1 MKLDLTAN
9 QYGGEAAGMTTIAA
23 APSRLLTPAAVR
35 LLAVDAAAMT
45 SFYLLLSVV
54 PLYASE
60 RGIGAAGA
68 GLTTGVLM
76 VTAVAAELATPALAA
91 RVGFGRLLAA
101 GLVLLGAP
109 ALALPA
115 VGGLVG
121 LLAVAAVRGSGFA
134 IVVVAVGALAARA
147 IPEQRRGEG
156 LGVFGLAATI
166 PAVVALPVGVWVAGV
181 VGFAAVFAVAA
192 GLAVSAAA
200 LVPREPTLRPGGPG
214 GSDDE
219 ARADG
224 SGAPGRLGLPADVL
238 RPAVVFFA
246 TAVAGGVVVAFLP
259 GAVAGGV
266 AAPALL
272 VQAATATLTR
282 WLAGRY
288 ADRRGGARLLGPA
301 VVLAGAGMATAAAT
315 GSGVA
320 VLAGMALFGTGFG
333 LAQAASLTTML
344 QRVTPDRYGA
354 VSAAWNAAYDL
365 GWGVGAI
372 GVGLVVAS
380 LGAPAGFVT
389 AALLTLAA
397 LPLATRRRQTSW
409 ELTPIG

>member
-1 MKLDLTAN
+1 
-9 QYGGEAAGMTTIAA
+9 MTTTAA
-23 APSRLLTPAAVR
+23 APPRLLTPAAVR
-35 LLAVDAAAMT
+35 LLAVDLAAMT
-45 SFYLLLSVV
+45 SFYLLLSAV

-68 GLTTGVLM
+68 GLSTGVLM

-121 LLAVAAVRGSGFA
+121 LLAVAAVRGCGFA
-134 IVVVAVGALAARA
+134 IVVVAIGALAAHA
-147 IPEQRRGEG
+147 IPAQRRGEG
-156 LGVFGLAATI
+156 LGVFGLAATV
-166 PAVVALPVGVWVAGV
+166 PAVVALPLGVWLARL
-181 VGFAAVFAVAA
+181 VGFPVVFAIGAAAAVLATLLVPGSPAAAA
-192 GLAVSAAA
+192 GDRVRLA
-200 LVPREPTLRPGGPG
+200 
-214 GSDDE
+214 
-219 ARADG
+219 
-224 SGAPGRLGLPADVL
+224 LPADVL

-288 ADRRGGARLLGPA
+288 ADRSGGARLLVPA
-301 VVLAGAGMATAAAT
+301 VVLAAAGMATAAAT
-315 GSGVA
+315 GSGIA

-344 QRVTPDRYGA
+344 RRVAPDRYGA
-354 VSAAWNAAYDL
+354 VSAVWNAAYDL

-380 LGAPAGFVT
+380 LGAPAGFVV
-389 AALLTLAA
+389 AALLTLVA
-397 LPLATRRRQTSW
+397 LPLATRRR
-409 ELTPIG
+409 

>member
-1 MKLDLTAN
+1 
-9 QYGGEAAGMTTIAA
+9 MTTITA
-23 APSRLLTPAAVR
+23 APPRLLTPAAVR

-76 VTAVAAELATPALAA
+76 VAAVAAELVTPALAA

-181 VGFAAVFAVAA
+181 VGFPAVFAVAA
-192 GLAVSAAA
+192 GLAVAAVP
-200 LVPREPTLRPGGPG
+200 LVPRPPALAP
-214 GSDDE
+214 DE
-219 ARADG
+219 AGGEAGRDTGADTAADG
-224 SGAPGRLGLPADVL
+224 AGVSGRLGLPPDVL
-238 RPAVVFFA
+238 RLAVLFFA

-259 GAVAGGV
+259 GAVANGV

-288 ADRRGGARLLGPA
+288 ADRHDGARLLGPA
-301 VVLAGAGMATAAAT
+301 VVLAAAGMATAAAT
-315 GSGVA
+315 GSGLA

-389 AALLTLAA
+389 AGLLTLAA
-397 LPLATRRRQTSW
+397 LPLATRGRRA
-409 ELTPIG
+409 ERN

>member
-1 MKLDLTAN
+1 MEVDLTAD
-9 QYGGEAAGMTTIAA
+9 QYAGEAAGMTTIAA
-23 APSRLLTPAAVR
+23 APPRLLGPAAVR
-35 LLAVDAAAMT
+35 LLAVDVAAMT

-54 PLYASE
+54 PLYAAE

-68 GLTTGVLM
+68 GLSTGVLM

-109 ALALPA
+109 ALALSA
-115 VGGLVG
+115 VGGLTG
-121 LLAVAAVRGSGFA
+121 LLAVAAVRGTGFA
-134 IVVVAVGALAARA
+134 IVVVAIGVLAARA

-156 LGVFGLAATI
+156 LGVFGLAATV
-166 PAVVALPVGVWVAGV
+166 PAVVALPLGVWLAGL
-181 VGFAAVFAVAA
+181 VGFPVVCALGA
-192 GLAVSAAA
+192 GLAVAAVPLA
-200 LVPREPTLRPGGPG
+200 LRSPTRAGRTTDAA
-214 GSDDE
+214 DDPHP
-219 ARADG
+219 A
-224 SGAPGRLGLPADVL
+224 GRLALPADVL

-272 VQAATATLTR
+272 VQAAAATLTR

-288 ADRRGGARLLGPA
+288 ADRRGGARLLAPA
-301 VVLAGAGMATAAAT
+301 VVLAGAGMATAAAI

-344 QRVTPDRYGA
+344 RRVTPDRYGA
-354 VSAAWNAAYDL
+354 VSAVWNAAYDL

-389 AALLTLAA
+389 AALLALAA
-397 LPLATRRRQTSW
+397 LPLATRRRQT
-409 ELTPIG
+409 

>member
-1 MKLDLTAN
+1 
-9 QYGGEAAGMTTIAA
+9 MTTIAA
-23 APSRLLTPAAVR
+23 TPPRLLTPAAVR
-35 LLAVDAAAMT
+35 LLAVDVAAMT

-60 RGIGAAGA
+60 RGIGTAGA
-68 GLTTGVLM
+68 GLSTGVLM
-76 VTAVAAELATPALAA
+76 VAAVAAELATPALAA
-91 RVGFGRLLAA
+91 RVGFGPLLAA

-115 VGGLVG
+115 VGGLTG
-121 LLAVAAVRGSGFA
+121 LLAVAAVRGTGFA

-147 IPEQRRGEG
+147 IPAQRRGEG
-156 LGVFGLAATI
+156 LGVFGLAATV
-166 PAVVALPVGVWVAGV
+166 PAVVALPLGVWLVRLAG
-181 VGFAAVFAVAA
+181 FPAVFAVAA
-192 GLAVSAAA
+192 AAA
-200 LVPREPTLRPGGPG
+200 VLAALLVPGLP
-214 GSDDE
+214 
-219 ARADG
+219 A
-224 SGAPGRLGLPADVL
+224 APAEDRVRLALPADVL

-259 GAVAGGV
+259 GAVAAGL

-272 VQAATATLTR
+272 AQAAAATLTR
-282 WLAGRY
+282 WLAGRH
-288 ADRRGGARLLGPA
+288 ADRHSDRPGGARLLGPA
-301 VVLAGAGMATAAAT
+301 VVLAAAGMATAAVT
-315 GSGVA
+315 GSGIA
-320 VLAGMALFGTGFG
+320 VLGGMALFGTGFG

-344 QRVTPDRYGA
+344 QRVPPDRYGA

-389 AALLTLAA
+389 AAVLTLAA
-397 LPLATRRRQTSW
+397 LPLADRNGPVRPRPTRQRATS
-409 ELTPIG
+409 PAA

>member
-1 MKLDLTAN
+1 
-9 QYGGEAAGMTTIAA
+9 
-23 APSRLLTPAAVR
+23 
-35 LLAVDAAAMT
+35 
-45 SFYLLLSVV
+45 
-54 PLYASE
+54 
-60 RGIGAAGA
+60 
-68 GLTTGVLM
+68 M
-76 VTAVAAELATPALAA
+76 VSAVAAELATPALAA
-91 RVGFGRLLAA
+91 RIGFGRLLAA

-121 LLAVAAVRGSGFA
+121 LLAVAAVRGCGFA
-134 IVVVAVGALAARA
+134 IVVVAIGALAARA
-147 IPEQRRGEG
+147 IPAQRRGEG
-156 LGVFGLAATI
+156 LGVFGLAATV
-166 PAVVALPVGVWVAGV
+166 PAVVALPLGVWLARL
-181 VGFAAVFAVAA
+181 VGFPVVFAIGAAAAVLAA
-192 GLAVSAAA
+192 LLVPGSPAAA
-200 LVPREPTLRPGGPG
+200 AEDRV
-214 GSDDE
+214 
-219 ARADG
+219 
-224 SGAPGRLGLPADVL
+224 RLALPADVL

-288 ADRRGGARLLGPA
+288 ADRRGGARLLVPA
-301 VVLAGAGMATAAAT
+301 VVLAAAGMATAAGT
-315 GSGVA
+315 GSGAA

-344 QRVTPDRYGA
+344 ARVAPDRYGA
-354 VSAAWNAAYDL
+354 VSAVWNAAYDL

-372 GVGLVVAS
+372 GVGLVVAG

-389 AALLTLAA
+389 AALLTLVA
-397 LPLATRRRQTSW
+397 LPLATRRRQTCPES
-409 ELTPIG
+409 TPTG

>member
-1 MKLDLTAN
+1 MELDLTAD
-9 QYGGEAAGMTTIAA
+9 QYGREAAGMTTIAA
-23 APSRLLTPAAVR
+23 APPRLLTPAAVR
-35 LLAVDAAAMT
+35 LLAVDVAAMT

-68 GLTTGVLM
+68 GLSTGVLM
-76 VTAVAAELATPALAA
+76 VTAVAAELATPALVA

-109 ALALPA
+109 ALALA
-115 VGGLVG
+115 GVGGLTG

-156 LGVFGLAATI
+156 LGVFGLAATV
-166 PAVVALPVGVWVAGV
+166 PAVVALPLGVWLARL
-181 VGFAAVFAVAA
+181 VGFPAVFAV
-192 GLAVSAAA
+192 GAAA
-200 LVPREPTLRPGGPG
+200 AVLAALLVP
-214 GSDDE
+214 
-219 ARADG
+219 
-224 SGAPGRLGLPADVL
+224 GLPAAPPEDRVRLTLPAHVL

-272 VQAATATLTR
+272 VQAAAAALTR

-288 ADRRGGARLLGPA
+288 ADRHGGARLLGPA
-301 VVLAGAGMATAAAT
+301 AVLAAAGMATAAAT

-372 GVGLVVAS
+372 GVGLVVAG
-380 LGAPAGFVT
+380 LGAPVGFVT
-389 AALLTLAA
+389 AALLALAA
-397 LPLATRRRQTSW
+397 LPLATRGRRAARN
-409 ELTPIG
+409 

>member
-1 MKLDLTAN
+1 
-9 QYGGEAAGMTTIAA
+9 MTTIAA
-23 APSRLLTPAAVR
+23 APPRLLTPAAVR

-76 VTAVAAELATPALAA
+76 VAAVAAELVTPALAA

-134 IVVVAVGALAARA
+134 IVVVAVGALAART

-166 PAVVALPVGVWVAGV
+166 PAVVALPVGVWVAGL
-181 VGFAAVFAVAA
+181 VGFPAVFAIAA
-192 GLAVSAAA
+192 ALAVSAVP
-200 LVPREPTLRPGGPG
+200 LVPRPPALGTG
-214 GSDDE
+214 GS
-219 ARADG
+219 AGKADSD
-224 SGAPGRLGLPADVL
+224 SGAPGRLGLPTDVL
-238 RPAVVFFA
+238 RLVVLFFA

-272 VQAATATLTR
+272 VQAAAATLTR

-288 ADRRGGARLLGPA
+288 ADRHGGARLLGPA
-301 VVLAGAGMATAAAT
+301 VVLAAAGMATAAAT
-315 GSGVA
+315 GSAIA

-380 LGAPAGFVT
+380 LGAPAGFIT
-389 AALLTLAA
+389 AAILALTA
-397 LPLATRRRQTSW
+397 LPLTRNART
-409 ELTPIG
+409 TNAAPVG

>member
-1 MKLDLTAN
+1 
-9 QYGGEAAGMTTIAA
+9 MTTIAA
-23 APSRLLTPAAVR
+23 GPPRLLTPAAVR
-35 LLAVDAAAMT
+35 LLAVDVAAMT

-54 PLYASE
+54 PLYATDS
-60 RGIGAAGA
+60 GIGTAGA
-68 GLTTGVLM
+68 GLSTGVLM
-76 VTAVAAELATPALAA
+76 VAAVAAELATPALAA
-91 RVGFGRLLAA
+91 RVGFDRLLAA

-115 VGGLVG
+115 VGGLTE

-147 IPEQRRGEG
+147 IPAQRRGEG
-156 LGVFGLAATI
+156 LGVFGLAATV
-166 PAVVALPVGVWVAGV
+166 PAVVALPLGVWLVRL
-181 VGFAAVFAVAA
+181 VGFPAVFAVAA
-192 GLAVSAAA
+192 AAA
-200 LVPREPTLRPGGPG
+200 VLAALLVP
-214 GSDDE
+214 
-219 ARADG
+219 
-224 SGAPGRLGLPADVL
+224 GLPAAPAEDRIRLALPADAL

-272 VQAATATLTR
+272 AQAAAATLTR
-282 WLAGRY
+282 WLAGRH

-301 VVLAGAGMATAAAT
+301 VVLAAAGMATAAVT
-315 GSGVA
+315 GSGIA

-344 QRVTPDRYGA
+344 QRVAPDRYGA

-389 AALLTLAA
+389 AAVLTLAA
-397 LPLATRRRQTSW
+397 LPLAGRNGPVRPRPTRQRATS
-409 ELTPIG
+409 PAA